1 MTSAA
6 PRLRLIE
13 AGFFER
19 PVHFRIPFRFGAVT
33 VTHAPQAFVRVRI
46 KLADGREADGVAAEL
61 LVPKWF
67 DKSPALTHEENFT
80 QLRRSLAISRQHLL
94 AAEIDTAF
102 GLSAAIE
109 RAHHAAC
116 AAAGLNGLIASF
128 GLALHD
134 RAIIDALGRLSG
146 EDVFTL
152 VRENRLG
159 ITAATAPDLRGFDLD
174 GFLKGL
180 QPGDSIAAR
189 HTVGLADTL
198 TARDLDPSRRLNDG
212 LPETLEE
219 AIATYGHRY
228 FKLKV
233 AGQID
238 DDIARLIRIAEVL
251 DAGVGSYQTT
261 LDGNEQF
268 EHIDAVSELWRR
280 IGEEPRLARLKAA
293 ILFLEQP
300 IARARAFAQPVHA
313 LSQHVALE
321 IDESD
326 SDIEAFPRG
335 RALGYRGI
343 SSKSCKGL
351 YRALLNRARVARWNS
366 EEGRERY
373 FMSAEDLTTQAGV
386 ALQQDLALAALVG
399 ALHSERNG
407 HHYVDGMTAP
417 DSEQQAFLEAH
428 PQLYRPAAGRVRVA
442 IDAGTID
449 LTSLARVPGLAI
461 GPMPD
466 FAAMQPMPEI

>member
-13 AGFFER
+13 ARFFER
-19 PVHFRIPFRFGAVT
+19 PVRFRIPFRFGAVT
-33 VTHAPQAFVRVRI
+33 VTNAPQAFVRARI
-46 KLADGREADGVAAEL
+46 KLADGREGEGVAAEL

-67 DKSPALTHEENFT
+67 DKSPELTHEENFT
-80 QLRRSLAISRQHLL
+80 QLRRSLAIAREQLL
-94 AAEIDTAF
+94 AAKTATAF
-102 GLSAAIE
+102 SLSAAVE
-109 RAHHAAC
+109 RAHHATC

-134 RAIIDALGRLSG
+134 RAIIDALGRLLG

-152 VRENRLG
+152 MRENRLA
-159 ITAATAPDLRGFDLD
+159 ITAATAPDLLGFDLD

-180 QPGDSIAAR
+180 QPATSVAAR
-189 HTVGLADTL
+189 HTVGLADAL
-198 TARDLDPSRRLNDG
+198 SAGDLDPSRGLNDG

-219 AIATYGHRY
+219 AIASYGHRY

-238 DDIARLIRIAEVL
+238 DDIARLTRIAEVL
-251 DAGVGSYQTT
+251 DHSVGSYQAT

-268 EHIDAVSELWRR
+268 EHIDAVTELWRR
-280 IGEEPRLARLKAA
+280 IGEEPRLKRLKAA

-300 IARARAFAQPVHA
+300 IARARAFAQPVHDLA
-313 LSQHVALE
+313 QQVAIE

-386 ALQQDLALAALVG
+386 ALQQDLALAVLVG
-399 ALHSERNG
+399 ATHSERNG

-417 DSEQQAFLEAH
+417 ESEQQAFLEAH
-428 PQLYRPAAGRVRVA
+428 PRLYRRAAGRVRLA
-442 IDAGTID
+442 IDAGKID
-449 LTSLARVPGLAI
+449 LTSLAGVPGLAV
-461 GPMPD
+461 GLMPD
-466 FAAMQPMPEI
+466 FSAMQPMPEI